1 MFDTITTVLSLI
13 MQSGLLGPFLT
24 FLAGGA
30 TGAWFYR
37 YMLKRDPAKLEQW
50 AAEANALAALAKS
63 KL

>member
-1 MFDTITTVLSLI
+1 MFDTITSI
-13 MQSGLLGPFLT
+13 IGFAAQSGLMGPSLL

-37 YMLKRDPAKLEQW
+37 YMLKRNPAKLELW
-50 AAEANALAALAKS
+50 AAEANALADKAKS